1 MAHFFISLAMA
12 LPDILGRTK
21 YPVIIM
27 KNGTAVRAMTRV
39 RIKSAVSLIN
49 ARGDTWMAMTRKAAG
64 RRYRSTRGYDFFLIF
79 LNSVPPKILPGTVP
93 GQ

>member
-1 MAHFFISLAMA
+1 MAHFFISLAMV

-49 ARGDTWMAMTRKAAG
+49 ARGDTWMAYDQEGG
-64 RRYRSTRGYDFFLIF
+64 RE
-79 LNSVPPKILPGTVP
+79 TV
-93 GQ
+93 QIHKRI